1 MNTSVDAPGRAE
13 RAVRLWWQGLEELSR
28 MDPDLR
34 RACDEAGP
42 PPLEL
47 REAGFAALLRAIV
60 AQQVSTASARAIW
73 GRVLERVDP
82 LAPEAFLALGEEGIR
97 ALGFSRQKIRYS
109 IALAEEIV
117 AGRLDLSSLE
127 EMEDEAALAELVRL
141 KGIGRWSAEIYL
153 LFALGRPDVW
163 PADDLALAVAVQR
176 LRKLESRPTMKE
188 MRVLGEDWRPWRSVA
203 AIVLWHYYKLTP

>member
-1 MNTSVDAPGRAE
+1 MPGRAE
-13 RAVRLWWQGLEELSR
+13 GAVRLWWQGLEELSR

-82 LAPEAFLALGEEGIR
+82 LAPEPFLALGEEGIR

-109 IALAEEIV
+109 LALAEEL
-117 AGRLDLSSLE
+117 ASGRLDLSALE

-141 KGIGRWSAEIYL
+141 KGIGRWSAEVYL
-153 LFALGRPDVW
+153 LFALGRPNVW

-176 LRKLESRPTMKE
+176 LRKLESRPTAKQL
-188 MRVLGEDWRPWRSVA
+188 RALGEDWRPWRSVA